1 MTEVRRNARTDK
13 LDDGALLTAV
23 TSILDDRGVGDSGRR
38 SAMLECYGEAL
49 KHARS
54 EIRRRFDVDQD
65 GVRTA
70 RATCRVMDQL
80 IRVMWEAA
88 TRIYPVANPTSGE
101 RIAVV
106 AVGGYGRGRL
116 APASDIDLMFL
127 IPYKL
132 APHSEQLIEHLLYM
146 LWDLGLKVG
155 HATRSLEDCV
165 RLSLLDINVQT
176 AVLEARFVY
185 GDRGLFSTLTRR
197 FRSKVVKGTE
207 SDFVEAKL
215 AERDR
220 RHRRL
225 GGSRY
230 VLEPNIKD
238 GKGGLRDLHTLYWI
252 GTYLHRAGT
261 AEKLADRSILI
272 AREAQRFDKAERYLW
287 TLRCHLHYLAGRGE
301 ERLTFDVQQE
311 LAERL
316 GYRDHAGARAVE
328 RFLKHYFLIA
338 KDVGNLTRI
347 FCAVLEARHQRRL
360 PTHAHRF
367 GATIEGFLLER
378 GRLNVTTPDHF
389 TDQPVDLIRL
399 FEVSGRT
406 GTDIHPGALQQ
417 VTRNLGL
424 IDVSLRENEEAN
436 RLFRCIL
443 TAHERADMT
452 LRRMNEAGVLGR
464 FIPDFGRVIAQM
476 QYDMYHVYTTDEHT
490 IFTIGIL
497 GQIER
502 QELVDEHPLA
512 SEEIQKILS
521 RDVLYAAMF
530 LHDIAKGRGGN
541 HPALG
546 AEVAT
551 QLGPRFGFKAE
562 ETESI
567 AWLVRNHLVFSDT
580 AFRRDLDDP
589 KTIVDLVS
597 LVQSRERL
605 RLLLCMTV
613 ADIRAVGPGIW
624 NEWKATL
631 LRELYHRA
639 DEMMSVGLEVRSRES
654 QVNVVKQ
661 SLRKRLVDWPPE
673 EIDSYFEEAEFSYWL
688 AYEHEQLIEHAEM
701 VRAAGLSGSSVGSQV
716 SLDPSR
722 AATGITIY
730 GADQPGLFRRVAGA
744 LSAAGANVVDAKVST
759 LKNGM
764 VLDSF
769 WFQNKLGGLFDDE
782 ERLSRL
788 EAMVRRAVSND
799 AEDWPPLPTHSGGS
813 LRTQLFTVTP
823 RVLIDN
829 KASNTHTVLEI
840 NGLDRPGLLYDV
852 TDAITN
858 SELQISAAK
867 ISTYGEQVVDVFY
880 VKDNFGMKVEHP
892 SRLDRLRVALLSVLQ
907 DAVAAA

>member
-1 MTEVRRNARTDK
+1 MCSYAGTVK
-13 LDDGALLTAV
+13 LDEGALFTAV
-23 TSILDDRGVGDSGRR
+23 TAILEDRAAGDGERH
-38 SAMLECYGEAL
+38 SAMRECYGEAL
-49 KHARS
+49 KHARN
-54 EIRRRFDVDQD
+54 EVRWHFDIDQD
-65 GVRTA
+65 GA
-70 RATCRVMDQL
+70 RAAREICCIMDQL
-80 IRVMWEAA
+80 ICVMWKSA
-88 TRIYPVANPTSGE
+88 TYIYPVANPTLGE
-101 RIAVV
+101 RITVV

-127 IPYKL
+127 VPYKVP
-132 APHSEQLIEHLLYM
+132 PHSEQLIEHLLYM
-146 LWDLGLKVG
+146 LWDLGLRVG
-155 HATRSLEDCV
+155 HATRSLEGCV
-165 RLSLLDINVQT
+165 RLALSDITVRT
-176 AVLEARFVY
+176 AVLEARFVC

-207 SDFVEAKL
+207 LDFVEAKL

-220 RHRRL
+220 RHKRL

-261 AEKLADRSILI
+261 AEKLADQSILMAKE
-272 AREAQRFDKAERYLW
+272 ARRFDKAERYFW

-301 ERLTFDVQQE
+301 ERITFDVQPA
-311 LAERL
+311 LAECM
-316 GYRDHAGARAVE
+316 GYRDHTGSRAVE
-328 RFLKHYFLIA
+328 RFMKHYFLIA

-347 FCAVLEARHQRRL
+347 FCAVLESRHQRRL
-360 PTHAHRF
+360 PSPAHHF
-367 GATIEGFLLER
+367 GSTLEGFLLER
-378 GRLNVTTPDHF
+378 GRLNATTADHF
-389 TDQPVDLIRL
+389 SDKPVDLIRL

-406 GTDIHPGALQQ
+406 GTDIHPAALQQ

-424 IDVSLRENEEAN
+424 IDAKLRENDEAN
-436 RLFRCIL
+436 RVFRCIL
-443 TAHERADMT
+443 TAHERADTT

-464 FIPDFGRVIAQM
+464 FIPDFGRVISQM

-502 QELVDEHPLA
+502 QELVNEYPLA
-512 SEEIQKILS
+512 SEEVRKVLS

-567 AWLVRNHLVFSDT
+567 SWLVRNHLVFSDT

-589 KTIVDLVS
+589 KTIADLVS
-597 LVQSRERL
+597 IVKSRERL
-605 RLLLCMTV
+605 RLLLCITV
-613 ADIRAVGPGIW
+613 ADISAVGPGIW

-639 DEMMSVGLEVRSRES
+639 DDLMSVGLEVKSRSS
-654 QVNVVKQ
+654 QVNAVKR
-661 SLRKRLVDWPPE
+661 SLRKRLVEWPPDE
-673 EIDSYFEEAEFSYWL
+673 LDSYIEGAELSYWL
-688 AYEHEQLIEHAEM
+688 AYDREQLIEHADM
-701 VRAAGLSGSSVGSQV
+701 VRAAGIGANPMGSRVNV
-716 SLDPSR
+716 DPSR

-730 GADQPGLFRRVAGA
+730 GTDQPGLFRRIAGA
-744 LSAAGANVVDAKVST
+744 LSIAGANVVEAKVST

-769 WFQNKLGGLFDDE
+769 WFQNALGGVFDDKG
-782 ERLSRL
+782 RLSRL
-788 EAMVRRAVSND
+788 EAMVRRAVSIDVN
-799 AEDWPPLPTHSGGS
+799 DWPPLPAHCGGS
-813 LRTQLFTVTP
+813 PRPLAFTVTP
-823 RVLIDN
+823 RVLVDN
-829 KASNTHTVLEI
+829 QASNTHTVLEI
-840 NGLDRPGLLYDV
+840 NGLDRSGLLYDV
-852 TDAITN
+852 TDAITKC
-858 SELQISAAK
+858 ELQISAAK
-867 ISTYGEQVVDVFY
+867 VSTYGEQVVDVFY
-880 VKDNFGMKVEHP
+880 VKDNSGMKVEHP
-892 SRLDRLRVALLSVLQ
+892 SRLDSLRAALLSVLQ
-907 DAVAAA
+907 DAAAAA